1 MIDHLNARL
10 PSVGIACLYSDYRDQ
25 TKQTLVNILGSLLHQ
40 FLTSDA
46 LLHIPPEVV
55 EVLENIRKKHES
67 LAAQD
72 AIHML
77 KLTLQQLV
85 GSFICIDA
93 LDELELNTR
102 RQLLEKLKEMT
113 THTTHLRLFLTG
125 RKHIQPEVHKQFEV
139 RSEYEVEIVA
149 SPDDVQ
155 KYLREEIAQD
165 AIPDAINEP
174 LENEILTTLVE
185 RSQGMY
191 VSQNL
196 TELCCECIN

>member
-1 MIDHLNARL
+1 
-10 PSVGIACLYSDYRDQ
+10 
-25 TKQTLVNILGSLLHQ
+25 
-40 FLTSDA
+40 
-46 LLHIPPEVV
+46 
-55 EVLENIRKKHES
+55 
-67 LAAQD
+67 
-72 AIHML
+72 ML
-77 KLTLQQLV
+77 KLTMQQLV

-93 LDELELNTR
+93 LDELEPNTR

-125 RKHIQPEVHKQFEV
+125 RKHIQPEVHKQFEIP
-139 RSEYEVEIVA
+139 SEYEVEIVA

-155 KYLREEIAQD
+155 KYLRGEIAQD

-196 TELCCECIN
+196 SELR